1 MEEVLDYL
9 AENIKNEI
17 KKYISNVQDIEEIR
31 LRTNKPIILK
41 NSSGNNLL
49 IHIVSKEELL
59 ETFQK
64 VCEQSIYSYQ
74 KQICEGFITIK
85 GGHRVGIT
93 GSCVI
98 ENEKI
103 ININYISSLNIRIAR
118 EKKDVSNNILNNI
131 LNENDVNNTLIISK
145 PGCGKTTI
153 LRDLVR
159 KISTKK
165 TCGIVDERGE
175 IAAMYKGEPQND
187 IGILSDVMDNCT
199 KSDGMKMLIRSMS
212 PEVIVCDEIGS
223 KQDIEA
229 INYAMC
235 SGVKGIFTAHG
246 NSLEEIKLNEQ
257 IKELLEKYIVQIIII
272 LDDKKRGEI
281 KNIYK
286 LENKSYIKVLN

>member
-1 MEEVLDYL
+1 MRTLC
-9 AENIKNEI
+9 KN
-17 KKYISNVQDIEEIR
+17 
-31 LRTNKPIILK
+31 IILRQK
-41 NSSGNNLL
+41 AEAD
-49 IHIVSKEELL
+49 SK
-59 ETFQK
+59 
-64 VCEQSIYSYQ
+64 
-74 KQICEGFITIK
+74 
-85 GGHRVGIT
+85 
-93 GSCVI
+93 
-98 ENEKI
+98 
-103 ININYISSLNIRIAR
+103 AR
-118 EKKDVSNNILNNI
+118 DEANAKKS
-131 LNENDVNNTLIISK
+131 
-145 PGCGKTTI
+145 P
-153 LRDLVR
+153 RDLANKSSADQRV
-159 KISTKK
+159 
-165 TCGIVDERGE
+165 E

-187 IGILSDVMDNCT
+187 IGILSDVIDNCT

-272 LDDKKRGEI
+272 LDDKKRGKI